1 MGLHTMTD
9 KIFLAILAACAV
21 GVILLAPEKETDPLI
36 RALEEA
42 QKDG

>member
-1 MGLHTMTD
+1 MTE
-9 KIFLAILAACAV
+9 KLFLAILAICLA

>member
-1 MGLHTMTD
+1 MTE
-9 KIFLAILAACAV
+9 KLFLAILAICLA
-21 GVILLAPEKETDPLI
+21 GVYLLSPEKETDPLI